1 MMKKQP
7 TRMWMVLT
15 MALMAIA
22 GASPAHADQ
31 MLVTTVPF
39 DFIVGDA
46 RLPAGDYIVTEMP
59 QSGLVSIASR
69 DSEHTALVL
78 TVRAVFD
85 RSASSPELVFE
96 RFGGQH
102 FLTQIIGE
110 HNEGREILL
119 TPEIM
124 ERELQHVA
132 VALKR

>member
-1 MMKKQP
+1 MSKRT
-7 TRMWMVLT
+7 TRVRMVLT

-46 RLPAGDYIVTEMP
+46 RLPAGAYIVTEMP
-59 QSGLVSIASR
+59 QQGMVSIAR
-69 DSEHTALVL
+69 KDSQHTAFVL
-78 TVRAVFD
+78 TIRAVFD
-85 RSASSPELVFE
+85 RASSTPELVFE

-102 FLTQIIGE
+102 FLSQIIGE
-110 HNEGREILL
+110 GNEGREILL

-132 VALKR
+132 LPLK